1 MNGELFKRLFVIGS
15 FFWLTLSGTA
25 TAQQQWHTYFDLY
38 SNWGGST
45 RWFYQVD
52 LSKMVKRGDWVYGR
66 ERWKGNNDA
75 ENRDPNGW
83 AFEVNCRKPSVQ
95 REGWVRYFKSG
106 SKWMVDGAP
115 VRPLTGG
122 LDPVKALWSFSCER
136 SW

>member
-1 MNGELFKRLFVIGS
+1 MNGKSFKLLFVVGS
-15 FFWLTLSGTA
+15 FFCLTFSGIA
-25 TAQQQWHTYFDLY
+25 TAQQQWHTYFYLY
-38 SNWGGST
+38 SDWGGST
-45 RWFYQVD
+45 LWSYQVD
-52 LSKMVKRGDWVYGR
+52 LAKMIRRGDWVYGR

-75 ENRDPNGW
+75 ESRDPNGW

-95 REGWVRYFKSG
+95 REGWKRFFKIG
-106 SKWMVDGAP
+106 TKWMVDATP